1 MDKVLKKPELLSP
14 AGDMERLDM
23 ALRYGADAVYLAGT
37 QFGMRGGVKNF
48 SNEEL
53 AEAVRRCHAASVRV
67 HITVNTLPRMDEL
80 SALPAYLQHLE
91 AIGVDALIIADMG
104 VLRLAKRYAP
114 TPEKHIS
121 TQTGIVNAESALG
134 WMELGAKRV
143 VLARELSL
151 DEIRAIR
158 RAVPRELE
166 LETFIH
172 GSMCVSFSG
181 RCLLSNYMTGRDAQ
195 RGVCAQPCRWKYA
208 LMEETRPG
216 EYFPVFEEDGGTYIM
231 NSRDMCMIDHIPEL
245 IGAGIDS
252 FKIEGRA
259 KSSYY
264 TAVVTNAY
272 QHAIRA
278 AMAGRPLDPVW
289 LAEVDKV
296 SHRNYCTGF
305 YYSDD
310 GSMQFYD
317 DARYLRDWQVAAYVV
332 SCDPSGMALLTQRNR
347 FFAGEEL
354 EILPPGEKPRRFVA
368 QGMRDEDGSP
378 IEVCRHPEMRFTMQ
392 LPCWAPKGTIVRREN
407 QG

>member
-1 MDKVLKKPELLSP
+1 MDKPLKKPELLSP

-48 SNEEL
+48 SNDEL
-53 AEAVRRCHAASVRV
+53 AEAVRRCHEKGVRV
-67 HITVNTLPRMDEL
+67 HVTVNTLPRVDEME
-80 SALPAYLQHLE
+80 ALPAYLQHLE

-104 VLRLAKRYAP
+104 VLRLAKQYAP

-121 TQTGIVNAESALG
+121 TQMGIVNAAAALG
-134 WMELGAKRV
+134 WWELGATRV
-143 VLARELSL
+143 VLARELTL
-151 DEIRAIR
+151 NEIRAIR
-158 RAVPRELE
+158 RAVPDELE

-195 RGVCAQPCRWKYA
+195 RGVCAQPCRWKYT

-216 EYFPVFEEDGGTYIM
+216 EYFPVFEDDGGTYIM
-231 NSRDMCMIDHIPEL
+231 NSKDMCMFEHIPEL
-245 IGAGIDS
+245 IEAGIDS

-272 QHAIRA
+272 QHAIEA
-278 AMAGRPLDPVW
+278 AMAGQPLDPIW
-289 LAEVDKV
+289 LEEVEKV
-296 SHRNYCTGF
+296 SHRNYYTGF
-305 YYSDD
+305 YYGDN
-310 GSMQFYD
+310 GKMQYYEES
-317 DARYLRDWQVAAYVV
+317 RYLRDWQVAAYVV
-332 SCDPSGMALLTQRNR
+332 DCDAEGMATLTQRNR

-354 EILPPGEKPRRFVA
+354 EILPPNDTPKRFVA
-368 QGMRDEDGSP
+368 QGMRDADGFEL
-378 IEVCRHPEMRFTMQ
+378 EVCRHPEMIFTMP
-392 LPCWAPKGTIVRREN
+392 LPCWAPKGSIVRREN
-407 QG
+407 R